1 MKITTKFIGSST
13 LLVIFV
19 AILSGSSYWL
29 NRRAA
34 NSLEASYI
42 QSQQAAAAVARLEST
57 LQDQLVSLS
66 RLSVLSN
73 KNAEMDYYRRQ
84 HQAFLSALDEFAQT
98 APADDL
104 ILQAQIKTIRDQH
117 DYLNKL
123 AARASADSSSEQQLQ
138 GLARSLKAF
147 EDSLNIYIQ
156 ALLEQSKSQAS
167 DYRAQSEFFHA
178 QVVWLEAIGLAA
190 LLLLLAIQFHCCLQ
204 PVANSLRRLQSGVDR
219 IGRDFLTTAQ
229 VDRQA
234 VIQTHKIQM
243 DTGDEL
249 QVLAEAFNQMGDR
262 LAESYRE
269 LERRVAE
276 RTEAL
281 RQANGDLQVEVCDRT
296 AAENKLKRT
305 LAQLKR
311 TQLQLLHTE
320 KMASLGQLVAG
331 VAHEINN
338 PVSFIQ
344 GNLVPAQ
351 EYVDSLIGLV
361 RRYQADYPNASEDLQ
376 QAVEE
381 ADVDF
386 IQTDFPKLLTSMQ
399 TGAERI
405 TTIVRSLRTFS
416 HLDESETKLAD
427 IHSDLDSALLLLSSR
442 LSQTADRPEI
452 TVVRDYGSLPQVYCY
467 PSQLNQVFMGILT
480 NAIDALTLEPIDCDQ
495 STGWPALP
503 LAPTLSIKTS
513 ATADYVRIDIGD
525 NGPGMSEA
533 VRAKL
538 FSPFFTTKP
547 VGSGMGLGLAMS
559 YQIVVANHRGSITCA
574 SAPGKGSRFTIDIPL
589 NLKLEGGK
597 ALAQPLPERIAPSK
611 ALAV

>member
-42 QSQQAAAAVARLEST
+42 QSQQTAAAVAMLEST

-66 RLSVLSN
+66 RLSVLSD

-84 HQAFLSALDEFAQT
+84 HQAFLDALDAFAQT

-117 DYLNKL
+117 DYLNEL

-138 GLARSLKAF
+138 GLARSLKVF
-147 EDSLNIYIQ
+147 EDSLNIYTQ
-156 ALLEQSKSQAS
+156 ALLKQSKSQAS

-190 LLLLLAIQFHCCLQ
+190 LLLLLAIQFRCCLQ
-204 PVANSLRRLQSGVDR
+204 PVANSLRRFQSGVDR

-281 RQANGDLQVEVCDRT
+281 RQANEDLQVEVCDRT

-533 VRAKL
+533 VR
-538 FSPFFTTKP
+538 
-547 VGSGMGLGLAMS
+547 
-559 YQIVVANHRGSITCA
+559 
-574 SAPGKGSRFTIDIPL
+574 
-589 NLKLEGGK
+589 
-597 ALAQPLPERIAPSK
+597 
-611 ALAV
+611 